1 MDLVVSFL
9 KDFLVVFATL
19 LPIINPPGQ
28 VPIFLSLTHDIPNVD
43 RQEIARKIAVYGF
56 FLLLFSMAIGSYILK
71 FFGISTATVQVGGGL
86 LVVATGWSL
95 LRADDSARSDGGG
108 ATADSNIP
116 KETLDASRAAWSK
129 RAFYPLT
136 FPNTVGPGSIS
147 VAVTLGANLRNSRGV
162 NEGEIL
168 LVFASLAAIFVISLV
183 IFICFRYAPKIMS
196 WLGEIGTLIFLR
208 LSAFILMCLGVQIM
222 WNGIS
227 ELIKSLQVTV

>member
-1 MDLVVSFL
+1 MVFL
-9 KDFLVVFATL
+9 TL

-28 VPIFLSLTHDIPNVD
+28 VPIFLSLTRDIPKEN
-43 RQEIARKIAVYGF
+43 QIEIARKIGVYGF
-56 FLLLFSMAIGSYILK
+56 FILLFSMAIGSFILK

-86 LVVATGWSL
+86 LVIATGWSL
-95 LRADDSARSDGGG
+95 LRTDDSAKSDTAA

-116 KETLDASRAAWSK
+116 KETLEASRAAWSK

-147 VAVTLGANLRNSRGV
+147 VAVTLGASLRTSLGK

-168 LVFASLAAIFVISLV
+168 LIIASLTAILVTSLV
-183 IFICFRYAPKIMS
+183 IFICFRYAWKIMS

-208 LSAFILMCLGVQIM
+208 LSAFILVCLGVQIM

-227 ELIKSLQVTV
+227 ELVKSMHVTG